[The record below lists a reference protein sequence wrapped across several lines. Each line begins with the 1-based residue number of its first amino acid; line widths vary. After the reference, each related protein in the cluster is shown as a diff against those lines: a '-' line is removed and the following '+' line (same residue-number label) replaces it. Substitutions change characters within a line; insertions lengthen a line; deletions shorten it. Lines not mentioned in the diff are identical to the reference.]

1 MKTCCHRTPHSEQQ
15 KDGQSGAESTHGRLG
30 CSQYQRAASP
40 NRPFHEI
47 VPSDV
52 TLHWQGVRLGSS
64 RVNATPAST
73 AAVPISFAEVVGS
86 PRTNDATTIA
96 TMGTTFE

>member
-1 MKTCCHRTPHSEQQ
+1 MGGWAAVSVTNEQPRRI
-15 KDGQSGAESTHGRLG
+15 G
-30 CSQYQRAASP
+30 
-40 NRPFHEI
+40 PFHEI
-47 VPSDV
+47 VAAGV
-52 TLHWQGVRLGSS
+52 TLHWQGHVRLGSS

-86 PRTNDATTIA
+86 PRTSDATTIA